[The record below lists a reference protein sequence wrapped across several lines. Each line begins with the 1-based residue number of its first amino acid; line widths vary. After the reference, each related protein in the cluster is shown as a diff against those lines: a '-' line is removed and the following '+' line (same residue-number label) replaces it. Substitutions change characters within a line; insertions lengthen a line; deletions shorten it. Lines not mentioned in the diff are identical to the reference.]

1 MGRPILDKEKM
12 KGRQSK
18 RDKSEELAFLREK
31 EKKEPW
37 IRKRILRPLE
47 YDLNGT
53 NPNLFL
59 FFIFFR

>member
-1 MGRPILDKEKM
+1 M
-12 KGRQSK
+12 KRRQSK
-18 RDKSEELAFLREK
+18 RDKSEKLAFLREK
-31 EKKEPW
+31 EKQNEPW

-47 YDLNGT
+47 YDLNGS